1 MTTSRW
7 SNIFYFSWTYISSLP
22 RDLFFI
28 FIFWAN
34 RFICIGVWDVFV
46 FIHYTWILSNELD
59 FESLDKILMLIIT
72 FDSIWLDR
80 FKQGITKCV
89 LAFRVGETVL
99 FLIILTQETI
109 GLSWLLSHRVQAL
122 SWFHIILSQIPILF
136 TNFELEMSMSKL
148 FNLLGIWGWIILI
161 VVHKCSLELLEVKDL
176 VFSSLE
182 AWTSFDLPTVLNK
195 WECLWLLVDHSN
207 LFD

>member
-7 SNIFYFSWTYISSLP
+7 SNIFYLSWTYISSLP
-22 RDLFFI
+22 RDWFFI
-28 FIFWAN
+28 FILRAN
-34 RFICIGVWDVFV
+34 RFICIGVRDVFV
-46 FIHYTWILSNELD
+46 YIHYAWILSNELN
-59 FESLDKILMLIIT
+59 FEALNKILMLMIT

-161 VVHKCSLELLEVKDL
+161 VVHECSLELLEVKDL